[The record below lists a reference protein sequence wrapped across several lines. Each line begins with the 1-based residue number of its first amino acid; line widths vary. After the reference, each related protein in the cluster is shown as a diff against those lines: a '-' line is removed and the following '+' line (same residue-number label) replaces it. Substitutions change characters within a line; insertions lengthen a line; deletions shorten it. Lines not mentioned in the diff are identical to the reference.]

1 MRIFLEKT
9 KDDLHSIQVEQEIA
23 SADQSADDSGAEK
36 HVICIVWAPFK
47 WYAFYGSKRG
57 QDRHDGEF

>member
-1 MRIFLEKT
+1 MVCYESNRSLF
-9 KDDLHSIQVEQEIA
+9 DLIVSI
-23 SADQSADDSGAEK
+23 DDSGAEK